1 MIAYEFRNM
10 NETLRMVYELDDFSF
25 NVLAN
30 SKCKVLDSLANF
42 KSMEGKA
49 PINAGNMTLS
59 MNTTEDY
66 RVDLSS
72 MPMFIALNNKKL
84 TTAQATNSTEDKT
97 KYLYTM
103 GEQLGLAT
111 KLYAV
116 RGK

>member
-49 PINAGNMTLS
+49 PINAGNKTLS
-59 MNTTEDY
+59 FNTTEDFH
-66 RVDLSS
+66 VDLSS
-72 MPMFIALNNKKL
+72 MPSFIAFNNKKL
-84 TTAQATNSTEDKT
+84 TTA
-97 KYLYTM
+97 
-103 GEQLGLAT
+103 
-111 KLYAV
+111 
-116 RGK
+116 